1 MSESPLIEA
10 WRSYLSA
17 PAHGMHLSDH
27 PHALQIFVGKTE
39 QGAPRLVIR
48 SDAKPVKPA
57 LSSLV
62 LVERYPDAAG
72 RWNLSFTLQ
81 DAKFTEVFLRLADDL
96 HNRSATAPTEPIA
109 LDRVA
114 KAIEEWWRL
123 LKPRP
128 TGLLTMEELRGLI
141 GELWMLLE
149 EFSATR
155 PMDAAVEGWLGPM
168 GLPQDFWYPDT
179 GYHEVKAI
187 GPSTSTLRISSE
199 LQLDNSPLE
208 LIVLRVATTAEA
220 TSGAVNLPTL
230 VTRVSAQLAEL
241 GAPADP
247 LEDRLQRLG
256 VNLDESFYEETWF
269 VVTDL
274 QVLGVTSD
282 FPAIRACLLDPAISR
297 VTYQLDLSQVQ
308 QFLSRTSKV
317 G

>member
-1 MSESPLIEA
+1 MSESTLIEA

-17 PAHGMHLSDH
+17 PVHGMHLADH
-27 PHALQIFVGKTE
+27 PQALQFFVGKTE

-48 SDAKPVKPA
+48 SAAKPVKPA

-96 HNRSATAPTEPIA
+96 HSRSALASSESVA

-114 KAIEEWWRL
+114 TAIDQWWRL

-128 TGLLTMEELRGLI
+128 TGLLAMEELRGLI
-141 GELWMLLE
+141 GELWMLLGD
-149 EFSATR
+149 FSTTR
-155 PMDAAVEGWLGPM
+155 PMDAAVEGWLGPL

-199 LQLDNSPLE
+199 LQLDASPLE
-208 LIVLRVATTAEA
+208 MLVLRVANTAE
-220 TSGAVNLPTL
+220 TTPGAVSLPTL
-230 VTRVSAQLAEL
+230 VTRVGAALAEL
-241 GAPADP
+241 AAASDP
-247 LEDRLQRLG
+247 LDERLQRLG
-256 VNLDESFYEETWF
+256 VSIDESFYQETWF
-269 VVTDL
+269 VVAQL
-274 QVLGVTSD
+274 QGFGVSAH
-282 FPAIRACLLDPAISR
+282 FPAIRASQTDAAISR
-297 VTYQLDLSQVQ
+297 VSYQLDLAQIQ
-308 QFLSRTSKV
+308 PFLTRTAMV
-317 G
+317 D